1 MTEAQEAAAL
11 KLAEKARKR
20 ALATEKDNLKG
31 VEKLRP
37 LFRGEDGN
45 VIDYCSRQIKLILTG
60 RRTDH
65 DGRDIVQ
72 LRESRAQRLR
82 AVELQKGG
90 K

>member
-20 ALATEKDNLKG
+20 ALAAEKGHLKN

-45 VIDYCSRQIKLILTG
+45 VIDYCSRQIKLILSG
-60 RRTDH
+60 RRVDR
-65 DGRDIVQ
+65 DGRDIAQ
-72 LRESRAQRLR
+72 LRESRVQRLR
-82 AVELQKGG
+82 TVELRKGDR
-90 K
+90 